1 MPLPLRAATLA
12 LLIPSALLAQAP
24 TRTRPAASAPTTVG
38 PPTGTVIV
46 VGGGSLGPEIYREF
60 IAAAGGPDALII
72 TVPNSG
78 GAETYDQNA
87 GASQAFRR
95 AGAKNVHVL
104 HTRNRKLADTDSF
117 VAIVKKAGG
126 VWFDG
131 GRQWNLVADYAGTKT
146 EAAFNEVLARGG
158 VVGGTSAG
166 ASILGDFL
174 VRGAPSSNNMI
185 MDHPEYRKG
194 FSYLRNV
201 AVDQHVVARERLP
214 DLADSIIPR
223 YPHLLGISEDEGTAW
238 VIRGDT
244 GRIIGRSKAFVYGA
258 RVQNDPGAPFLTLH
272 PGDVYNL
279 AERKVIRRAIEGSPL
294 TIGLIDSLFAKYE
307 DPAAGGATILV
318 ARKGD
323 VLVNRSYGIPVQA
336 RYTPTTTTPA
346 FALGGMRAVFE
357 SICAQMPV
365 ETGRGGAPDSATAR
379 TPVGTTAPG
388 VATAGAA
395 ARGNAPRDT
404 TSTAPAATGGRGGRG
419 RGGPPPTP
427 LQSCVQR
434 VAQPVGMQ
442 KTTATTEGEVM
453 SSVDALYRMALG
465 IENPVSYR
473 GVDHTKAWH
482 ADTIAGVARL
492 SAHVAPGGRRGT
504 FVRIPGE
511 GVTIIVLTNDDS
523 ADAKGIADRVTERL
537 AGRAGR

>member
-1 MPLPLRAATLA
+1 MSLLLRAAIAA
-12 LLIPSALLAQAP
+12 LVVSPLALLAQTPA
-24 TRTRPAASAPTTVG
+24 RSQPAAAATRVG
-38 PPTGTVIV
+38 PPSGTVIV
-46 VGGGSLGPEIYREF
+46 VGGGSMGPEIHREF
-60 IAAAGGPDALII
+60 ITAAGGPDALII

-95 AGAKNVHVL
+95 SGAKNVHVL
-104 HTRNRKLADTDSF
+104 HTRDRKLADSDSF

-126 VWFDG
+126 IWFDG
-131 GRQWNLVADYAGTKT
+131 GRQWNLVNDYGGTKT

-223 YPHLLGISEDEGTAW
+223 YPYLLGISEDEGTAW

-244 GRIIGRSKAFVYGA
+244 GRIVGRSKAFVYGA
-258 RVQNDPGAPFLTLH
+258 GVQNDSGAPFLTLL
-272 PGDVYNL
+272 PGDVFNL
-279 AERKVIRRAIEGSPL
+279 AERKVIRRAIDGSPL
-294 TIGLIDSLFAKYE
+294 TMGFIDSLFAKYAN
-307 DPAAGGATILV
+307 PAAGGATVLV
-318 ARKGD
+318 ARRGD
-323 VLVNRSYGIPVQA
+323 VLVNRSYGIPVQP
-336 RYTPTTTTPA
+336 RFTPTTTSPA
-346 FALGGMRAVFE
+346 FPLGGIRAVFE
-357 SICAQMPV
+357 SICGQMPAQA
-365 ETGRGGAPDSATAR
+365 GRGGSGPDSVVPPLPPTGAVAR
-379 TPVGTTAPG
+379 DS
-388 VATAGAA
+388 VATGA
-395 ARGNAPRDT
+395 
-404 TSTAPAATGGRGGRG
+404 AATGGRGGRG
-419 RGGPPPTP
+419 SGGPPPTR
-427 LQSCVQR
+427 LQTCVQR

-465 IENPVSYR
+465 IENPATYR
-473 GVDHTKAWH
+473 EVNHSKGWQ
-482 ADTIAGVARL
+482 ADTAAGVARL
-492 SAHVAPGGRRGT
+492 SVYSAPGGRRGA
-504 FVRIPGE
+504 FVRIPDQ
-511 GVTIIVLTNDDS
+511 GVTVIVLTNDP
-523 ADAKGIADRVTERL
+523 AMDARGIVNRITERL
-537 AGRAGR
+537 GGRVRE